1 MSVVR
6 TLLNCHLS
14 QIITTLRLGTGRD
27 ARSRPGRAHSDIA
40 DYSTTP
46 SGSAPEKRLKF
57 SFHPYTRDHPDLFT
71 FERPE
76 SPLQYFTVMA
86 KSVGGE
92 IHNLVQEWAKEW
104 LAGVDAC
111 GGSGT
116 DAEARLAGM
125 VEEVV
130 WRNVIWYGF
139 GGWESRRTRDQWTRV
154 PRLTPTFYC
163 RPPPLLTR
171 PCGG

>member
-6 TLLNCHLS
+6 TLLNYHLS
-14 QIITTLRLGTGRD
+14 RIITTPRLGTGRD

-40 DYSTTP
+40 DYSPTL

-57 SFHPYTRDHPDLFT
+57 SFHRYTRDHPYLFA

-76 SPLQYFTVMA
+76 FPLQNFTVMA
-86 KSVGGE
+86 KSINGA

-116 DAEARLAGM
+116 DAEVRLVGM

-130 WRNVIWYGF
+130 WGNVIWYGF
-139 GGWESRRTRDQWTRV
+139 GGWESRRTRDRWTRV
-154 PRLTPTFYC
+154 SRSTPTFNC